1 MAHTPFP
8 YMLHFNQVLIYLF
21 LHPKCVQKLVDE
33 NSKSEII
40 VKWTKTDKIAMGKF
54 KTLPQDLADLTLT
67 AKLTQSSDNSR
78 VKIISQ

>member
-1 MAHTPFP
+1 MAHTFP

-21 LHPKCVQKLVDE
+21 LHPKCVKKLVDE